1 MRLVLALFC
10 SLMLATGALAAGG
23 KKHSKKIGGVP
34 IPATQPTTQPAKP
47 VNKFCAIEQD
57 HEIDPKI
64 TYAWNGKTYAFCCKD
79 CIDEFK
85 KNPEKYK
92 NAK

>member
-1 MRLVLALFC
+1 MRFLLSLVCSLAL
-10 SLMLATGALAAGG
+10 ATSVLLAADV
-23 KKHSKKIGGVP
+23 KKDPKK
-34 IPATQPTTQPAKP
+34 PATQPTTQPSKP
-47 VNKFCAIEQD
+47 VNKNCAVEQD
-57 HEIDPKI
+57 HEADAKI

-85 KNPEKYK
+85 KNREKYK

>member
-1 MRLVLALFC
+1 MRLVLSMVC
-10 SLMLATGALAAGG
+10 SLALATGVLLAADT
-23 KKHSKKIGGVP
+23 KKDAPKK
-34 IPATQPTTQPAKP
+34 PATQPTTQPSKP
-47 VNKFCAIEQD
+47 VNKNCAVEQE
-57 HEIDPKI
+57 HEADAKL
-64 TYAWNGKTYAFCCKD
+64 TYAWKGKTYAFCCKE

>member
-1 MRLVLALFC
+1 MKFALSLVC
-10 SLMLATGALAAGG
+10 SLALATGVVIAADA
-23 KKHSKKIGGVP
+23 KKDAKK
-34 IPATQPTTQPAKP
+34 PATQPTTQPSKP
-47 VNKFCAIEQD
+47 VNKFCAVEQEHD
-57 HEIDPKI
+57 ADPKV
-64 TYAWNGKTYAFCCKD
+64 TYSWNGKTYAFCCKD

>member
-1 MRLVLALFC
+1 MRFAFSLIC
-10 SLMLATGALAAGG
+10 SLMLGAAIFAADAKDAA
-23 KKHSKKIGGVP
+23 KK
-34 IPATQPTTQPAKP
+34 PATQSTTQPAKP
-47 VNKFCAIEQD
+47 INKFCAVEQD
-57 HEIDPKI
+57 QEIDPKI

-79 CIDEFK
+79 CINEFK

>member
-1 MRLVLALFC
+1 MKLILSCIC
-10 SLMLATGALAAGG
+10 SAALAAGVLIAADV
-23 KKHSKKIGGVP
+23 KKDSKK
-34 IPATQPTTQPAKP
+34 PATQPTTQPSKP
-47 VNKFCAIEQD
+47 MNKFCAVEQD
-57 HEIDPKI
+57 HEADAKV